1 MVFKENSGKLPI
13 IIVMWI
19 EIVITWKLRN
29 VWKKW
34 QNMYF
39 VDWNLD
45 KSGLY

>member
-1 MVFKENSGKLPI
+1 MVCKENSGKLPI
-13 IIVMWI
+13 IIGMWI